1 MGSATYS
8 LLARN
13 SQSDARRRRR
23 SLISLTPLID
33 VVFILLI
40 FFMLAS
46 SFSTDQAIQLA
57 MPGAG
62 TTEGALPGSL
72 VRVKRDGLDLNGE
85 PLTLDELYLRV
96 RRLARA
102 PGGALVRFRGL
113 APPPNRRPAMPRHP
127 LTADDLWSLPRV
139 GSPVPSS
146 HGSLVVPVTTHDL
159 ESVIDFHPAT
169 QQQRGKDAQ
178 CVHQHVRLPGEVAQR
193 LHQCRIDIR

>member
-1 MGSATYS
+1 MGSATYN

-57 MPGAG
+57 MPAAG
-62 TTEGALPGSL
+62 STEGALPGSL

-85 PLTLDELYLRV
+85 PLNLDELYTRAQ
-96 RRLARA
+96 RLARA
-102 PGGALVRFRGL
+102 PGGRQFLVQPDRGVPLQRLVAVLDVLEQSGAPSVSLVR
-113 APPPNRRPAMPRHP
+113 
-127 LTADDLWSLPRV
+127 
-139 GSPVPSS
+139 
-146 HGSLVVPVTTHDL
+146 
-159 ESVIDFHPAT
+159 
-169 QQQRGKDAQ
+169 K
-178 CVHQHVRLPGEVAQR
+178 
-193 LHQCRIDIR
+193 

>member
-102 PGGALVRFRGL
+102 PGGRQFLVQPDRGVPLQRLVAVLDVLEQSGAPSVSLVR
-113 APPPNRRPAMPRHP
+113 
-127 LTADDLWSLPRV
+127 
-139 GSPVPSS
+139 
-146 HGSLVVPVTTHDL
+146 
-159 ESVIDFHPAT
+159 
-169 QQQRGKDAQ
+169 K
-178 CVHQHVRLPGEVAQR
+178 
-193 LHQCRIDIR
+193 